1 MHRARARARPA
12 RAGARRL
19 PVGGRHGDR
28 SAAAREPAP
37 RGQRPHARRRRAP
50 ALDRDAR
57 RSDRRARARPR
68 DGARHARGAVAN
80 VGLVPRDLAHAAGA
94 RGALGV
100 VSAHKE
106 IEDDDKRGALDRAL
120 LWRLI
125 RFARPHARAF
135 ALSFG
140 VLAVVFALELAG
152 PRLLRGAIDGPVGD
166 AIAAR
171 AADPAGFD
179 PKPHVRSLWW
189 WAGAYLAV
197 TAFGFLFRY
206 FEVAQLTRAG
216 QLVVHDLR
224 RQLYGHI
231 QRLDVAWFDRRPTG
245 GLVTRV
251 TSDVDS
257 LSEMFTTGL
266 VTLSFDLV
274 KIAVLLVVLFWL
286 DWRLALIVV
295 ALTPVLIGISMVFR
309 GGAREAHRLV
319 RRRLSEMNGY
329 LQEALQGIRVVQMFG
344 REKLVSER
352 FAGHLDRYLKA
363 NVRTIFLFAL
373 FFPAIDWVVTL
384 IQATSVRLGG
394 ARIAEGELSY
404 GLFLQFWFY
413 LAMLLDPIR
422 ELGERY
428 NVLQSA
434 FAAAE
439 RIFGILD
446 TKPTLR
452 ATELAHEP
460 AGALAHE
467 PAGVLARDA
476 APPRALEGPG
486 HVRFERVS
494 FAYPSGPEVLSD
506 VDFEIPPGRTVALV
520 GATGA
525 GKSTIVNL
533 LLGFYEPTRGRIL
546 IDGVDLREL
555 DPRAWRTRLGLVLQE
570 DFLFAGTVRENL
582 VLERE
587 HVTPA
592 ALERALI
599 GSCSDE
605 LVAKLPGGLDAPV
618 AERGATLSTGERELL
633 AMARAL
639 AGAPR
644 LVVFDEATSSVDS
657 ATEARI
663 EAATRSLLEHRSA
676 LVVAHRLS
684 TIRRAHEILVLH
696 RGQLRERGTH
706 ATLLAMGGL
715 YAKLHAMQFH
725 DEPPVSVPQAPAS
738 PIASP
743 TASPTAR

>member
-1 MHRARARARPA
+1 MSAR
-12 RAGARRL
+12 
-19 PVGGRHGDR
+19 
-28 SAAAREPAP
+28 
-37 RGQRPHARRRRAP
+37 
-50 ALDRDAR
+50 
-57 RSDRRARARPR
+57 
-68 DGARHARGAVAN
+68 
-80 VGLVPRDLAHAAGA
+80 
-94 RGALGV
+94 
-100 VSAHKE
+100 KE

-120 LWRLI
+120 LWRLV

-135 ALSFG
+135 ALSFA
-140 VLAVVFALELAG
+140 VLAAVFALELAG

-166 AIAAR
+166 ALAAR
-171 AADPAGFD
+171 AADPAGYD
-179 PKPHVRSLWW
+179 AKPHIRALWW

-197 TAFGFLFRY
+197 TALGFLFRY

-224 RQLYGHI
+224 RRLYEHI

-274 KIAVLLVVLFWL
+274 KIAVLLVVLFCL

-319 RRRLSEMNGY
+319 RKRLSEMNGY

-344 REKLVSER
+344 RERLVSER

-394 ARIAEGELSY
+394 GRIAEGELSY

-446 TKPTLR
+446 TQPTLR
-452 ATELAHEP
+452 AAVN
-460 AGALAHE
+460 AA
-467 PAGVLARDA
+467 ARTD
-476 APPRALEGPG
+476 APPRPLEGPG

-494 FAYPSGPEVLSD
+494 FAYPGGPEVLSD

-546 IDGVDLREL
+546 VDGVDLREL
-555 DPRAWRTRLGLVLQE
+555 DPRAWRARLGLVLQE

-587 HVTPA
+587 QVTPA
-592 ALERALI
+592 ALERAL
-599 GSCSDE
+599 SQTCSDE
-605 LVAKLPGGLDAPV
+605 LVARLNGGLDAPV

-633 AMARAL
+633 AMTRAL
-639 AGAPR
+639 AGSPR

-663 EAATRSLLEHRSA
+663 ELATRSLLEHRSA

-706 ATLLAMGGL
+706 ATLLALGGL

-725 DEPPVSVPQAPAS
+725 DDAPVSAPEPQASGATTP
-738 PIASP
+738 
-743 TASPTAR
+743 